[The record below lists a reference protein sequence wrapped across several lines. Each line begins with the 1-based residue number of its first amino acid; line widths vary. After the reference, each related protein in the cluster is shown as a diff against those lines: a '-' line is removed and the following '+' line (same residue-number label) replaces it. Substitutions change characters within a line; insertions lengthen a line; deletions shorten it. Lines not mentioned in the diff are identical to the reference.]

1 MMRNRGLIMIM
12 IIATLVIWKG
22 FDVSAKEDSDAQWLL
37 SLSNQVMEG
46 NQKVLIK
53 QFSPYSI
60 FTNEDDFVKT
70 AAELS
75 TAFALPVN
83 GQITHAED
91 HLAYKTEASIH
102 DVRFSLLYIGMM
114 QDRSSSLVL
123 SLKTDNDTGLA
134 HILELQEELEHTMAA
149 LGIPIHWNVMVQGE
163 LQGDHSEGNKF
174 LEWLPDTLDAK
185 EVERYA
191 DHGTVSVSYFSR
203 DLQTRL
209 LTGDRQMNI
218 QAAVHED
225 SVTGKQ
231 RVTLGIPVIT
241 TEY

>member
-1 MMRNRGLIMIM
+1 MKNKWFFIGLM
-12 IIATLVIWKG
+12 AAALLIWKG
-22 FDVSAKEDSDAQWLL
+22 FDVSAKEDSDARLLL
-37 SLSNQVMEG
+37 SLSDQVMEG
-46 NQKVLIK
+46 SHKVLIK

-60 FTNEDDFVKT
+60 IMDEDDFIRT

-83 GQITHAED
+83 RHITHVDD
-91 HLAYKTEASIH
+91 HLAYQTEATIRG
-102 DVRFSLLYIGMM
+102 VQFSLLYMGMM

-123 SLKTDNDTGLA
+123 SLETDNDTGLA
-134 HILELQEELEHTMAA
+134 HILELQDELERSMAA

-163 LQGDHSEGNKF
+163 LQGDYSTAYE
-174 LEWLPDTLDAK
+174 LLDRLPDTLNAR
-185 EVERYA
+185 EVERYN

-203 DLQTRL
+203 DLQARL